1 MSESTAFN
9 LIEEDWLPARRQSGA
24 VEQIPPWF
32 VTDKLHEDPFVAFA
46 WPRPDFDRAAL
57 EFMIGLL
64 STAGGPK
71 DEAEWTDQWEE
82 PPTPEDLRIRF
93 KKVSSA
99 FNLDGQGER
108 FMQDLETL
116 EQGKQPKVAALLIDS
131 PGKQPLKNNVDLFV
145 KRNAISLLGRPA
157 AAMALF
163 TLNSYAPAGGFG
175 HRTSLRGGGPLT
187 TLIASS
193 SEKFG
198 NTLWGRLW
206 PNVETKVQ
214 WEQRVVNITVDDD
227 THKIFP
233 WLAPTRTSDP
243 KASGRPTTQADIHPL
258 QVYWGMPR
266 RIRLC
271 FEEAA
276 GRRCS
281 LTNSVDTFVVSEYRT
296 QNYGT
301 QYSEGYI
308 HPLSP
313 YYRQKPGAPQLP
325 MHPTPGG
332 ISYRL
337 WPGMVVPSSDRLGEP
352 AQVIRNWQ
360 QRQRTASL
368 NETRF
373 AAFGYDMKKMKA
385 RAWVESE
392 WPLWHFDS
400 DSSEGLKRFIPLIVA
415 GASKVASLT
424 TRAVKSALNENL
436 KSATGDFQFI
446 AERFYRETESRF
458 FDALEQASDS
468 IRAHPESDDATR
480 ELRRE
485 WIGSISEPAISLFDE
500 FAPLDE
506 TMPSGTLRRVR
517 ARFYLG
523 RALRGYGKDGRKL
536 YETDLEIPLPKQ
548 VGSE

>member
-1 MSESTAFN
+1 MSESTVFN
-9 LIEEDWLPARRQSGA
+9 LIEEPWLPARRQSGA
-24 VEQIPPWF
+24 IEQIPPWF
-32 VTDKLHEDPFVAFA
+32 ITDRLFKDPFVAFA
-46 WPRPDFDRAAL
+46 WPRPDFDRAAQ

-64 STAGGPK
+64 SSAAGPI
-71 DEAEWTDQWEE
+71 DETEWEDQWQE

-131 PGKQPLKNNVDLFV
+131 PGEQTLKNNVDLFV
-145 KRNAISLLGRPA
+145 KRNTISVLGRPA

-163 TLNSYAPAGGFG
+163 TLNSYAPAGGAG

-187 TLIASS
+187 TLITASGENS
-193 SEKFG
+193 S
-198 NTLWGRLW
+198 NSLWGSLW

-214 WEQRVVNITVDDD
+214 WERRVVNITVDDD
-227 THKIFP
+227 IHKIFP
-233 WLAPTRTSDP
+233 WMAPTRTSNP
-243 KASGRPTTQADIHPL
+243 KASGRPTTPFDTHPL

-281 LTNSVDTFVVSEYRT
+281 LTNREDTFVVPDYRT
-296 QNYGT
+296 KNYGI

-313 YYRQKPGAPQLP
+313 YYRQKPEGPQLP
-325 MHPTPGG
+325 VHPTPGG

-337 WPGMVVPSSDRLGEP
+337 WPGMVVASTDRLREP
-352 AQVIRNWQ
+352 AQVIRNWH
-360 QRQRTASL
+360 QRSATL
-368 NETRF
+368 KETRF
-373 AAFGYDMKKMKA
+373 AAFGYDMDNMKA
-385 RAWVESE
+385 RAWLESE

-400 DSSEGLKRFIPLIVA
+400 DTNAGLEYFVQLIVA
-415 GASKVASLT
+415 GASKVATLT
-424 TRAVKSALNENL
+424 TRAVKSALFENL

-446 AERFYRETESRF
+446 AERFYRDTENRF

-468 IRAHPESDDATR
+468 IRAHPESDDPTKEGR
-480 ELRRE
+480 KE

-506 TMPSGTLRRVR
+506 MMPSGTLRRVR

-523 RALRGYGKDGRKL
+523 LALKGYGKDGKQL
-536 YETDLEIPLPKQ
+536 YEADLAIPLPKQ